1 MTAVVPAAS
10 AATGLRAPSGT
21 GAVPAAAAAAA
32 GEASLSRAIEVS
44 RVALVIGLVFL
55 HYFSFPNVAASPFTG
70 VDPHHHPVA
79 TFVNSFVLFF
89 FFSAVPLLSAISG
102 WLFFAFEGDART
114 AMAARVRKRAGS
126 LLAPLV
132 AWNLLTVLLVVA
144 LWRAAPTSGL
154 LGQFGF
160 DPATV
165 GVFGVVD
172 AVFGITRL
180 PIALQFWFVR
190 DLFLS
195 VLASPLLWLLLRHAP
210 FGGAVLLGAA
220 WLAEFT
226 FGGLFIRTDVLFFFY
241 LGALVQTRGFDP
253 RIGWNATLWLLGSY
267 LALMALRTLAPLAV
281 DMDAPEQRAL
291 VDLAT
296 RLARPLGVA
305 ACWGLCL
312 RLAALPSGEALAR
325 WGGAAFFLHAA
336 HYPLI
341 ALVKFALWK
350 AVPAETDA
358 WMLAHYVG
366 SVSATVL
373 LCAVAAVALFRLWPA
388 LYAFPA
394 GGRRLA

>member
-1 MTAVVPAAS
+1 MTTAVPAAS
-10 AATGLRAPSGT
+10 APSLRAPGGT
-21 GAVPAAAAAAA
+21 GAAAAAAPR
-32 GEASLSRAIEVS
+32 EASLSRAIEVA

-55 HYFSFPNVAASPFTG
+55 HYFSFPNVATSPFAG
-70 VDPHHHPVA
+70 MDPHHHPVA

-102 WLFFAFEGDART
+102 WLFFGFEGDARA
-114 AMAARVRKRAGS
+114 AMVARLRKRAGS

-132 AWNLLTVLLVVA
+132 AWNLLAVLLVVA

-160 DPATV
+160 DPATA
-165 GVFGVVD
+165 GVLGVVD

-180 PIALQFWFVR
+180 PIAFQFWFIH
-190 DLFLS
+190 DLILT
-195 VLASPLLWLLLRHAP
+195 VLASPLLWLLLRRAP
-210 FGGAVLLGAA
+210 FAGAAALGAA

-226 FGGLFIRTDVLFFFY
+226 FGVFVRTDVLFFFY
-241 LGALVQTRGFDP
+241 LGALARTRGLDP
-253 RIGWNATLWLLGSY
+253 RIGWNATLWLLGLY
-267 LALMALRTLAPLAV
+267 AALMALRAMAPLAV
-281 DMDAPEQRAL
+281 DMDAPDQRAL

-305 ACWGLCL
+305 ACWGVCL

-350 AVPAETDA
+350 MVPAETDA
-358 WMLAHYVG
+358 WMLAHYLA

-373 LCAVAAVALFRLWPA
+373 LCAGAAVVLFRLSPA
-388 LYAFPA
+388 LYAFLA